1 MNVGNSMN
9 QTGNGQPA
17 EGAQVE
23 PPLVA
28 EDDGTLRRELI
39 AAFKPLAP
47 QVEALRTLRT
57 QLILGSFSATANA
70 LAIVSP
76 ASGDGRTF
84 IAANLA
90 IVYSQLGK
98 RTLLVDA
105 NLQNARLHEL
115 FGVPNVRGL
124 SAALVSGATREPTVI
139 AVPQFRNL
147 FVLPAG
153 AQPLNADDL
162 LASESFARLC
172 RTLTSQFDLVLF
184 DTPPGLSSSGVDW
197 IAHQCGKALLVVRQN
212 KTRFT
217 QAESFLKRINSRA
230 EIVGSVMNSYRRP
243 FWRAR

>member
-1 MNVGNSMN
+1 MNVGHSMN
-9 QTGNGQPA
+9 QAGNGQPA
-17 EGAQVE
+17 EGEQLE
-23 PPLVA
+23 PALVP
-28 EDDGTLRRELI
+28 EDDGTLSRELI
-39 AAFKPLAP
+39 AAFKPQAP
-47 QVEALRTLRT
+47 QVEAMRALRT

-105 NLQNARLHEL
+105 HLQNARIHEL
-115 FGVPNVRGL
+115 FGVQNVRGL
-124 SAALVSGATREPTVI
+124 SAALMSGATREPTVV
-139 AVPQFRNL
+139 AVPHFRNL
-147 FVLPAG
+147 FILPGG

-162 LASESFARLC
+162 LAGESFARLS
-172 RTLTSQFDLVLF
+172 RSLTSQYDLVLF
-184 DTPPGLSSSGVDW
+184 DTPPGLASSGVDW

-217 QAESFLKRINSRA
+217 QADSFLKRINSRA
-230 EIVGSVMNSYRRP
+230 EVVGSVMNSYRRP
-243 FWRAR
+243 FWRLR